1 MFIPLKDLN
10 PRRTYPVVNTLLIL
24 TNVIV
29 FLFQLT
35 LTPAQYKVF
44 LMANATIPSHV
55 NGFLGGHVSFEAA
68 FLPVITSMFLHMGLL
83 HIAGNMLF
91 LWIFGD
97 NVEDYFG
104 HFPYLLFYFVCGVG
118 SD

>member
-10 PRRTYPVVNTLLIL
+10 PRRTSPVVNTLLIL

-29 FLFQLT
+29 FLYQLT
-35 LTPAQYKVF
+35 LTPHQSEAF
-44 LMANATIPSHV
+44 ALANATIPNHIRLAL
-55 NGFLGGHVSFEAA
+55 NGHGNLEAA
-68 FLPVITSMFLHMGLL
+68 FLTIFTSMFLHSGFM

-104 HFPYLLFYFVCGVG
+104 HVPYLLF
-118 SD
+118 